1 VIGARRRTFEHACG
15 AQDFTQTEH
24 ECMTT
29 DPKKHPVD
37 TLADARES
45 RFTVLHKRTPLP
57 HGKRQDDGLSEAF
70 VASLDRSQL
79 RVVRPGDLPTS
90 LSLVDAWARL
100 RTEDRRLAAAV
111 AATVIQGQTVREA
124 APALGVSFKTVATRK
139 SAGIADLAIWT
150 GMQPDMVESQLQTF
164 ALLHS
169 A

>member
-1 VIGARRRTFEHACG
+1 
-15 AQDFTQTEH
+15 
-24 ECMTT
+24 MTK
-29 DPKKHPVD
+29 DPKQHIID
-37 TLADARES
+37 TLSEAPEA

-57 HGKRQDDGLSEAF
+57 HGKRQDNGLSEAF

-79 RVVRPGDLPTS
+79 HVVRPGDPPAP
-90 LSLVDAWARL
+90 LSLAKAWARL
-100 RTEDRRLAAAV
+100 CAEDRRLAAAV

-124 APALGVSFKTVATRK
+124 APALGVCFKTVATRK

-150 GMQPDMVESQLQTF
+150 GMQPDMVKGQLQIF

>member
-1 VIGARRRTFEHACG
+1 MKQ
-15 AQDFTQTEH
+15 QDPQ
-24 ECMTT
+24 
-29 DPKKHPVD
+29 PVRLD
-37 TLADARES
+37 TLSQAPQS
-45 RFTVLHKRTPLP
+45 RFTVLHKRTRLP

-79 RVVRPGDLPTS
+79 RVVRPGDPPAL
-90 LSLVDAWARL
+90 LSLTDAWARL

-124 APALGVSFKTVATRK
+124 APALGVCFKTVATRK

-150 GMQPDMVESQLQTF
+150 GMQPDMVKGQLQIF

>member
-1 VIGARRRTFEHACG
+1 MAL
-15 AQDFTQTEH
+15 
-24 ECMTT
+24 
-29 DPKKHPVD
+29 DPKPHIVD
-37 TLADARES
+37 TLSQVPES
-45 RFTVLHKRTPLP
+45 RFTVLHKRTRLP

-79 RVVRPGDLPTS
+79 HVVRPGDPPAL
-90 LSLVDAWARL
+90 LSLTDAWARL

-124 APALGVSFKTVATRK
+124 APALDISFKTVATRK